1 MKRAPEW
8 TSDEFE
14 ILLKSPALSAD
25 DFQLRL
31 PKRTPGAIQIV
42 RRGIHVF
49 HMGKNYSML
58 SKMMV
63 RRLEG
68 DTGGLVCPICEM
80 PLG

>member
-25 DFQLRL
+25 DLQLRL
-31 PKRTPGAIQIV
+31 PKRTQGAIQIV
-42 RRGIHVF
+42 RSGIHAF
-49 HMGKNYSML
+49 HTGKNYSML

-68 DTGGLVCPICEM
+68 DTSGLVCSICEM